1 MVGSPRLNGLL
12 GRVLALRGAGLRRE
26 RRRTGVLKLLER
38 VAQPDMGLERL
49 AMLVYGIDDIRYFY
63 QNDVRFLKQFA

>member
-1 MVGSPRLNGLL
+1 MCK
-12 GRVLALRGAGLRRE
+12 
-26 RRRTGVLKLLER
+26 RTGWLEVLGCGMVHPAVFEAVGYDPER
-38 VAQPDMGLERL
+38 YTGYAFGMGLERL